1 MTGRIGSAVLKVDD
15 FGATVQLGREE
26 WGVVIDALIEH
37 QASASGRKSVNSES
51 TSDVRSGI
59 CSGLIGML
67 GDALS
72 ATPTAPASHTCQLP
86 DIATV
91 REPSSFNDRRWDC
104 PVCDAR
110 WIAMGRIVGRRS
122 RYEWHQMP
130 VTKTATPTEEMS

>member
-1 MTGRIGSAVLKVDD
+1 MAGRIGSAVLKVDD

-67 GDALS
+67 GDVLS
-72 ATPTAPASHTCQLP
+72 ATPTESEAP
-86 DIATV
+86 
-91 REPSSFNDRRWDC
+91 
-104 PVCDAR
+104 
-110 WIAMGRIVGRRS
+110 
-122 RYEWHQMP
+122 
-130 VTKTATPTEEMS
+130 